1 MCLCINHGCH
11 ESWAGTVNHESWTY
25 HTVVKFKGIDVQC
38 QTTYTE
44 KNQNGILIFIQLS

>member
-1 MCLCINHGCH
+1 MSHGQAQSIMNHG
-11 ESWAGTVNHESWTY
+11 

-44 KNQNGILIFIQLS
+44 KNQNGILICIQLS